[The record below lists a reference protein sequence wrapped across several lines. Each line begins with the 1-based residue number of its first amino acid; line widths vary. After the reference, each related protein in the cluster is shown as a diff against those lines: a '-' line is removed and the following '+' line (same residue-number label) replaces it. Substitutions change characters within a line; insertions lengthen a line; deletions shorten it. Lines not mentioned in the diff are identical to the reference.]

1 VRSKSLTPEEMDF
14 RVARFEKLETYQ
26 RQNFE
31 THNIPPG
38 AVEKVAARRVY
49 PVMAPPDY
57 QGRSA
62 GAPVKGPR
70 GLIVSIAECEPG
82 NGPGLHRHL
91 NTVENFL
98 CLSGRFEIAWGDQG
112 EHMLVLEPLDL
123 VSVPVGENRSFR
135 NISNELGRLLVMIV
149 PQTDEQVDP
158 VLFAPSL
165 AKEIENDY
173 GKGAVEGLQKIGFK
187 FEEPTV

>member
-1 VRSKSLTPEEMDF
+1 MTTHSPEQMKG
-14 RVARFEKLETYQ
+14 RVARFNKLQTYQ

-31 THNIPPG
+31 AYNIPPG

-91 NTVENFL
+91 NTVENFF

-112 EHMLVLEPLDL
+112 EHTLVLEPLDMI
-123 VSVPVGENRSFR
+123 SVPRGENRSFR

-149 PQTDEQVDP
+149 PESDEQIDP
-158 VLFAPSL
+158 VSFAPSL
-165 AKEIENDY
+165 AKEIESEY
-173 GKGAVEGLQKIGFK
+173 GKTALEGLRKIGFK
-187 FEEPTV
+187 FEAEPA